1 MLVRGI
7 GALSGADMDDALF
20 AQRICETAARWP
32 GYLGRYVR
40 RREKAGRP
48 IAWYEEPKLEQGAY
62 ATVLGVSLR
71 RASGPV
77 YSGGGVWTAAALGD
91 SCAFQ
96 VRGERLVAAFPLASP
111 EDFDTSPDLA
121 GTRNPDRDL
130 IERRTLTRRGTWLPG
145 DVFYLATDAASQWF
159 LAQDAVDGRPWRQID
174 AAFDD
179 QTAWLDELRARRL
192 IRNDDVTI
200 VRCRLDRVDAGRA
213 AAEADAQPEPG
224 AEPELDAEPGPEA
237 DGGGTSE
244 AP

>member
-1 MLVRGI
+1 MLSAPKAGSSESEYEDAWWVPRGAPSAVEGCTVAVADGASESLLAGAWANMLVRGI

-192 IRNDDVTI
+192 IR
-200 VRCRLDRVDAGRA
+200 
-213 AAEADAQPEPG
+213 
-224 AEPELDAEPGPEA
+224 
-237 DGGGTSE
+237 
-244 AP
+244 